1 MSNFSKRFLV
11 LTVLFIV
18 CLITSNFFVPRV
30 WQLGHTSLQLPGA
43 VILFPVSYIINDCI
57 TEVYGYRKARFVIW
71 LAFATVFT
79 VCLITSNIFVPRTW
93 KLWSLPL
100 QLSGA
105 VVIFPISYIVN
116 DILTE
121 VYGYR
126 KAQLVIWIGLAMS
139 GFVALMAQLVTMLPD
154 PIYPENKAVA
164 ESFDSLFRLVPRSTI
179 ASLVAFVVGSNINA
193 LVMSKMKIASKG
205 KGFGFRAILS
215 TVAGE
220 LTDSLIFFPIV
231 FIGTMPL
238 KAVFSIV
245 LTQVAAKT
253 LYEILILPVTAAAV
267 RKVKKIEGID
277 TFDNGISYNPF
288 RLS

>member
-1 MSNFSKRFLV
+1 MTLSVTF
-11 LTVLFIV
+11 
-18 CLITSNFFVPRV
+18 
-30 WQLGHTSLQLPGA
+30 
-43 VILFPVSYIINDCI
+43 VIL
-57 TEVYGYRKARFVIW
+57 
-71 LAFATVFT
+71 ATVFT

-205 KGFGFRAILS
+205 KGFGFRVILS
-215 TVAGE
+215 TIAGE

>member
-1 MSNFSKRFLV
+1 MTLSVTF
-11 LTVLFIV
+11 
-18 CLITSNFFVPRV
+18 
-30 WQLGHTSLQLPGA
+30 
-43 VILFPVSYIINDCI
+43 VIL
-57 TEVYGYRKARFVIW
+57 
-71 LAFATVFT
+71 ATVFT

-220 LTDSLIFFPIV
+220 LTDSLIFFPLA
-231 FIGTMPL
+231 FGGLMPVPELL
-238 KAVFSIV
+238 KMMLV
-245 LTQVAAKT
+245 QVILKT
-253 LYEILILPVTAAAV
+253 LYEVVALPVTNVVV
-267 RKVKKIEGID
+267 RYIKRHEQTDVYDEK
-277 TFDNGISYNPF
+277 ISYNI
-288 RLS
+288 LKINDL

>member
-1 MSNFSKRFLV
+1 MTLSVTF
-11 LTVLFIV
+11 
-18 CLITSNFFVPRV
+18 
-30 WQLGHTSLQLPGA
+30 
-43 VILFPVSYIINDCI
+43 VIL
-57 TEVYGYRKARFVIW
+57 
-71 LAFATVFT
+71 ATVFT

-215 TVAGE
+215 TIAGE
-220 LTDSLIFFPIV
+220 LTDSLIFFPIA
-231 FIGTMPL
+231 FGGMLPFG
-238 KAVFSIV
+238 AVINLMF
-245 LTQVAAKT
+245 TQVVAKT
-253 LYEILILPVTAAAV
+253 LYEIIILPVTSWVV
-267 RKVKKIEGID
+267 RKVKAYEGID
-277 TFDNGISYNPF
+277 TYDNNISYNPF
-288 RLS
+288 KVNEI

>member
-1 MSNFSKRFLV
+1 MTLSVTF
-11 LTVLFIV
+11 
-18 CLITSNFFVPRV
+18 
-30 WQLGHTSLQLPGA
+30 
-43 VILFPVSYIINDCI
+43 VIL
-57 TEVYGYRKARFVIW
+57 
-71 LAFATVFT
+71 ATVFT

-220 LTDSLIFFPIV
+220 LTDSLIFFPIA
-231 FIGTMPL
+231 FGGMLPFG
-238 KAVFSIV
+238 AVINLMF
-245 LTQVAAKT
+245 TQVVAKT
-253 LYEILILPVTAAAV
+253 LYEIIILPVTSWVV
-267 RKVKKIEGID
+267 RKVKAYEGID
-277 TFDNGISYNPF
+277 TYDNNISYNPF
-288 RLS
+288 KVNEI

>member
-1 MSNFSKRFLV
+1 M
-11 LTVLFIV
+11 
-18 CLITSNFFVPRV
+18 
-30 WQLGHTSLQLPGA
+30 
-43 VILFPVSYIINDCI
+43 
-57 TEVYGYRKARFVIW
+57 
-71 LAFATVFT
+71 
-79 VCLITSNIFVPRTW
+79 
-93 KLWSLPL
+93 
-100 QLSGA
+100 
-105 VVIFPISYIVN
+105 N

-215 TVAGE
+215 TIAGE

>member
-1 MSNFSKRFLV
+1 M
-11 LTVLFIV
+11 
-18 CLITSNFFVPRV
+18 
-30 WQLGHTSLQLPGA
+30 
-43 VILFPVSYIINDCI
+43 
-57 TEVYGYRKARFVIW
+57 
-71 LAFATVFT
+71 
-79 VCLITSNIFVPRTW
+79 
-93 KLWSLPL
+93 
-100 QLSGA
+100 
-105 VVIFPISYIVN
+105 
-116 DILTE
+116 
-121 VYGYR
+121 
-126 KAQLVIWIGLAMS
+126 
-139 GFVALMAQLVTMLPD
+139 
-154 PIYPENKAVA
+154 
-164 ESFDSLFRLVPRSTI
+164 
-179 ASLVAFVVGSNINA
+179 AFVVGSNINA